1 MMKFMFM
8 DGPFR
13 GMVIRTKA
21 TKAELNS
28 VPDIPIEFVT
38 GPFEGLI
45 TRSLICYDREMMKAV
60 EVWKQP
66 LTLEIINYGEQNGTS
81 YY

>member
-13 GMVIRTKA
+13 GMVVRTKA
-21 TKAELNS
+21 TKVELNS

-38 GPFEGLI
+38 GPLEGLI
-45 TRSLICYDREMMKAV
+45 TRSLICYDRTMIKAI
-60 EVWKQP
+60 EVN
-66 LTLEIINYGEQNGTS
+66 NYAIPNGQYQYKEVIS
-81 YY
+81 YYG

>member
-13 GMVIRTKA
+13 GMVVRTKA
-21 TKAELNS
+21 TKVELNS

-38 GPFEGLI
+38 GPLEGLI
-45 TRSLICYDREMMKAV
+45 TRSLICYDRRMIEARELKMRPGS
-60 EVWKQP
+60 QGSYNC
-66 LTLEIINYGEQNGTS
+66 TLDIAYG
-81 YY
+81 

>member
-13 GMVIRTKA
+13 GMVVRTKA
-21 TKAELNS
+21 TKVELNS

-38 GPFEGLI
+38 GPLEGLI
-45 TRSLICYDREMMKAV
+45 TRSLICYDRTMV
-60 EVWKQP
+60 EAR
-66 LTLEIINYGEQNGTS
+66 EIKFNPAPAGSYNITMDIAYG
-81 YY
+81 

>member
-28 VPDIPIEFVT
+28 VPDTPIEFVT

-45 TRSLICYDREMMKAV
+45 TRSLICYDRRMV
-60 EVWKQP
+60 EARELKMHP
-66 LTLEIINYGEQNGTS
+66 APSGSYKCTLDISYNG
-81 YY
+81 